1 VSGQPPRP
9 AAGVYDTGT
18 PNPARI
24 YDYLLGGK
32 DHFPADR
39 AAAEEL
45 LALVPEARAGAREN
59 RAFLGRAVRYL
70 AGEAGIRQFLDIG
83 TGMPTQGN
91 VHQVAHAVAP
101 DARVV
106 YVDNDPVVHVHA
118 DALLAAPTTAAILA
132 DLRQPYRITQH
143 PKTRK
148 LLDLTR
154 PVAVLLVAVLHFVTD
169 ADDPAEVVACLRDAV
184 PPGSYL
190 VVSHATGDFRP
201 EVAGKVTEVYE
212 RASAPLV
219 LRSRAQVAA
228 LFHGLELLPP
238 GLVQPAAWRP
248 DHGTREGV
256 GGFWAGVGR
265 K

>member
-1 VSGQPPRP
+1 
-9 AAGVYDTGT
+9 VYDPGT

-32 DHFPADR
+32 DWFPADE
-39 AAAEEL
+39 AAAKEL
-45 LALVPEARAGAREN
+45 LALVPEAHAGAREN

-70 AGEAGIRQFLDIG
+70 AGEARIRQFLDVG

-91 VHQVAHAVAP
+91 VHEVAQAVDP

-106 YVDNDPVVHVHA
+106 YVDHDPVVHVHA
-118 DALLAAPTTAAILA
+118 NALLAEPTTAAVLA
-132 DLRQPYRITQH
+132 DLREPERITQH
-143 PKTRK
+143 PKTRA
-148 LLDLTR
+148 LLDLDR

-169 ADDPAEVVACLRDAV
+169 DEDPAGIVGHLRDAL
-184 PPGSYL
+184 PPGSFL

-201 EVAGKVTEVYE
+201 EVADEVTAVYE

-228 LFHGLELLPP
+228 LFHGFELLPP

-248 DHGTREGV
+248 DHGTGEGV

-265 K
+265 T